1 MKRIILVLIV
11 LAVMALPYS
20 VCAQQGV
27 THDAYAILKDAN
39 GRETGIANFT
49 EDSTGVVHIDVRASG
64 LSPGLHG
71 IHVHEKG
78 NCSPTFAAAG
88 GHFNPL
94 GKHHGLKNPNG
105 PHAGDLPNMQ
115 VNADGT
121 GYLNTTTNRL
131 TLSPG
136 PTTVFDSDGSS
147 LVIHAGQDDQMTD
160 PAGNSGD
167 RVACGIIVPG
177 RADVKK

>member
-11 LAVMALPYS
+11 LAVMALPYGA
-20 VCAQQGV
+20 CAQQAA
-27 THDAYAILKDAN
+27 THDAYALLKDAN
-39 GRETGIANFT
+39 GRETGTATFT
-49 EDSTGVVHIDVRASG
+49 EDSSGVVHIDVRASG

-78 NCSPTFAAAG
+78 NCSPPFASAG
-88 GHFNPL
+88 AHFNPL
-94 GKHHGLKNPNG
+94 GKHHGLKNPDG
-105 PHAGDLPNMQ
+105 PHAGDLPDLQ
-115 VNADGT
+115 VNADGV
-121 GYLNTTTNRL
+121 GYLNTTTDRF

-147 LVIHAGQDDQMTD
+147 LVIHSGPDDQMTD

-167 RVACGIIVPG
+167 RVACGVIVPG
-177 RADVKK
+177 RPGVKK